1 MRAGRGPARHTTALM
16 EWKWT
21 GISGSRRVTA
31 AGLEPGARAGAEPGG
46 PGEGAGP
53 TALRWNHS
61 PALRLQFP
69 ALPLGAAAKL
79 SGPGFQPGRFSSRA
93 PVWLPPGPRAWPP
106 PCVRFP
112 DSSRRLWSPS
122 LPQAP
127 PADMFAKAFRV
138 KSNTAIKGSD
148 RWGGRGARACPRG
161 HPGVSRAW
169 PARSLSVLGQ
179 PTWGGGRGAQP
190 EKGPQSAARVS

>member
-1 MRAGRGPARHTTALM
+1 MN
-16 EWKWT
+16 

-31 AGLEPGARAGAEPGG
+31 AGLEPGARAGAEPGPQELERDASLPLVQAQNQAARMKERG
-46 PGEGAGP
+46 PPLCAGITVP
-53 TALRWNHS
+53 PS
-61 PALRLQFP
+61 GLQFP

-93 PVWLPPGPRAWPP
+93 PAWLPPGPRAWRP
-106 PCVRFP
+106 PCVLFP

-148 RWGGRGARACPRG
+148 R
-161 HPGVSRAW
+161 
-169 PARSLSVLGQ
+169 
-179 PTWGGGRGAQP
+179 
-190 EKGPQSAARVS
+190 